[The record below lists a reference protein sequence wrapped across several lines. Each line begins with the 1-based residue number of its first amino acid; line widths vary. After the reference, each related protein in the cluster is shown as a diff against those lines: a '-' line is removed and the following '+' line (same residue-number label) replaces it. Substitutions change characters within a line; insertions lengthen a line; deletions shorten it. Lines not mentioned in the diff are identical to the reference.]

1 MQLKHIGMILLCI
14 SLVQCKTK
22 KESKKP
28 IATEAPEGMVYIPG
42 GRFMQGAVA
51 SDQMAMAHEKPAHPV
66 EVDAFFMST
75 HEVTNAQYLAFVEA
89 TGYITLA
96 ERAIDWEELKKQVP
110 PGTPKPHDSILQ
122 PGSLLFYSPKQEV
135 ENLYDYTQW
144 WEWKIGANW
153 RQPYGPG
160 SDLSGLENFP
170 VVHIAYEDALAY
182 CQWKG
187 ERLPTEAE
195 WEFAAR
201 AKQEN
206 NIYFWG
212 NDPKLLSSH
221 ANTWDGLF
229 PVENSEEDGYIN
241 KAPVQSFPPNAFGLF
256 DMAGNVWEW
265 TSDWYNTNYY
275 FEAANNGLSD
285 NPKGA
290 AKPFNRTNPL
300 AQEKVIKGGSFLCS
314 ASYCASYRISARM
327 ANSLDSAMEHLG
339 FRTVKSIP

>member
-1 MQLKHIGMILLCI
+1 MLCI
-14 SLVQCKTK
+14 VCIQCNPK
-22 KESKKP
+22 KETKVIPP
-28 IATEAPEGMVYIPG
+28 IEAPVGMVYIAG

-51 SDQMAMAHEKPAHPV
+51 NDKMAMAHEKPAHRV
-66 EVDAFFMST
+66 NVDAFFMST
-75 HEVTNAQYLAFVEA
+75 HEVTNAEYLAFVEA
-89 TGYITLA
+89 TGYVTLA

-110 PGTPKPHDSILQ
+110 AGTPKPHDSILQ

-170 VVHIAYEDALAY
+170 VVHIAYEDALVY

-201 AKQEN
+201 AEQEN

-212 NDPKLLSSH
+212 NDDKLLSSQ

-229 PVENSEEDGYIN
+229 PVENSEEDGYTN
-241 KAPVQSFPPNAFGLF
+241 KAPVQSFPP
-256 DMAGNVWEW
+256 
-265 TSDWYNTNYY
+265 
-275 FEAANNGLSD
+275 
-285 NPKGA
+285 KGA
-290 AKPFNRTNPL
+290 VKPFNRTNPL

>member
-1 MQLKHIGMILLCI
+1 MQLKHIGLFLLCI

-22 KESKKP
+22 KESEKP
-28 IATEAPEGMVYIPG
+28 ITTEAPEGMVYIPG

-153 RQPYGPG
+153 RQPYGP
-160 SDLSGLENFP
+160 
-170 VVHIAYEDALAY
+170 
-182 CQWKG
+182 
-187 ERLPTEAE
+187 
-195 WEFAAR
+195 
-201 AKQEN
+201 
-206 NIYFWG
+206 
-212 NDPKLLSSH
+212 
-221 ANTWDGLF
+221 
-229 PVENSEEDGYIN
+229 
-241 KAPVQSFPPNAFGLF
+241 
-256 DMAGNVWEW
+256 
-265 TSDWYNTNYY
+265 
-275 FEAANNGLSD
+275 
-285 NPKGA
+285 
-290 AKPFNRTNPL
+290 
-300 AQEKVIKGGSFLCS
+300 KVI
-314 ASYCASYRISARM
+314 Y
-327 ANSLDSAMEHLG
+327 LDSKIFLLCISPMKTLWLTVNGKVNAYPPRQSGNLLQELNKKTTFTFGEMIINFSVLMPTLG
-339 FRTVKSIP
+339 MDFFLLKILKKMAT

>member
-1 MQLKHIGMILLCI
+1 MILLCI

-201 AKQEN
+201 AEQEN

-212 NDPKLLSSH
+212 NDHKLLSSH

-229 PVENSEEDGYIN
+229 PVENSEEDGHIN
-241 KAPVQSFPPNAFGLF
+241 KAPVQSFPPNAFGLY

-275 FEAANNGLSD
+275 FEAANNGLSN

-290 AKPFNRTNPL
+290 ANPFNRTNLL